1 MIYCPK
7 CGTANRRGSRFCNE
21 CGEPLPMRTAL
32 RCPLCGTMNPVSNT
46 YCDRC
51 QARLLPLAAPAYAEP
66 EPEPAAPPAEEV
78 AERVAPEEQEAEDW
92 LAQLRAPAEEGAEE
106 PEGAGKPAE
115 PAEIPAWLRDIG
127 PIAVEPQPAPGDRPF
142 TEPPTEEAG
151 WPQEPTPADVP
162 DWLREVA
169 PPGAAAVPEAEPEKS
184 LPVEFPPIPAE
195 VPDWLRE
202 MAPPEAVAVPEAEP
216 EKSLPVEFP
225 PIPAEVADWL
235 REIAPPAA
243 AVVTEAEPEEAVPV
257 TPPPVSAEMFD
268 WLQEIAPP
276 AAAVAPEAEP
286 EEATP
291 VEFPP
296 VPAEVPDWLREMAPP
311 EAAAVAPEAEPEQAI
326 PVEFPPVP
334 AEVPDWLREM
344 APPEAAP
351 PETVP
356 PVPQRVEVPPEA
368 KSTKVPE
375 WLAALMARPTEPS
388 APTAP
393 GLEGIFAPSPTK
405 PGTGVTEMEG
415 LARAEIP
422 AWLKALRPR
431 TEPAEKLVETE
442 PMEAEGLL
450 AGLSGVLPPTL
461 AIQTPATREGARP
474 SETSQASLA
483 RAQLLQGLLAQPTEA
498 AQPSAGQR
506 GWVQRGWVHPGIRS
520 AARTAVRLQRWL
532 VLVVLLVAVGSTL
545 IAPLII
551 PPGGGLPTLTQPA
564 RSPAADNRMDFQRVT
579 SMHSAIQGL
588 SAESTVLVAFEY
600 GPAEAD
606 ELNPVAEPILRHLL
620 DQRARISIVST
631 RPEGQ
636 STAAGLLNR
645 ITAAEGE
652 YTAGQVTLAGYRTSE
667 AMGVAQLLRA
677 TETRPALVL
686 VLTAQPGP
694 LRWWV
699 EQTRALYG
707 DALPVVAG
715 MSAALEPAASPYLES
730 NARQLEGAINGLSG
744 AAAYEAL
751 RQSAGQATQRL
762 NALAAGH
769 VVIVGLMILGAV
781 FYTFSGA
788 RVGGPPSSPQGRGK

>member
-1 MIYCPK
+1 AI
-7 CGTANRRGSRFCNE
+7 
-21 CGEPLPMRTAL
+21 
-32 RCPLCGTMNPVSNT
+32 
-46 YCDRC
+46 
-51 QARLLPLAAPAYAEP
+51 
-66 EPEPAAPPAEEV
+66 
-78 AERVAPEEQEAEDW
+78 
-92 LAQLRAPAEEGAEE
+92 
-106 PEGAGKPAE
+106 
-115 PAEIPAWLRDIG
+115 
-127 PIAVEPQPAPGDRPF
+127 
-142 TEPPTEEAG
+142 
-151 WPQEPTPADVP
+151 
-162 DWLREVA
+162 
-169 PPGAAAVPEAEPEKS
+169 
-184 LPVEFPPIPAE
+184 PVEFPPVAAE

-202 MAPPEAVAVPEAEP
+202 
-216 EKSLPVEFP
+216 
-225 PIPAEVADWL
+225 I
-235 REIAPPAA
+235 
-243 AVVTEAEPEEAVPV
+243 
-257 TPPPVSAEMFD
+257 
-268 WLQEIAPP
+268 
-276 AAAVAPEAEP
+276 
-286 EEATP
+286 
-291 VEFPP
+291 
-296 VPAEVPDWLREMAPP
+296 
-311 EAAAVAPEAEPEQAI
+311 
-326 PVEFPPVP
+326 
-334 AEVPDWLREM
+334 

-368 KSTKVPE
+368 RTTEVPE
-375 WLAALMARPTEPS
+375 WLAALMATPTEPS

-393 GLEGIFAPSPTK
+393 GLEGIFPPSPTE

-415 LARAEIP
+415 LAHAEIP
-422 AWLKALRPR
+422 AWLEALRPR
-431 TEPAEKLVETE
+431 TEPAEKPVETE

-483 RAQLLQGLLAQPTEA
+483 RAQLLQGLLAQPAEG

-506 GWVQRGWVHPGIRS
+506 GWVHPGLRS
-520 AARTAVRLQRWL
+520 AARTAARMQRWL

-579 SMHSAIQGL
+579 RMHSAIQGL
-588 SAESTVLVAFEY
+588 SAESAVLVAFEY

-606 ELNPVAEPILRHLL
+606 ELNAVAEPILRHLL

-645 ITAAEGE
+645 ITAAERG
-652 YTAGQVTLAGYRTSE
+652 YTAGQYTLAGYRTSE

-730 NARQLEGAINGLSG
+730 NARQLEGAISGLSG

-769 VVIVGLMILGAV
+769 VAIVGLMILGAV

-788 RVGGPPSSPQGRGK
+788 RVSGPPSSPQGRGK

>member
-66 EPEPAAPPAEEV
+66 EPEPAAPPTEEA
-78 AERVAPEEQEAEDW
+78 AERVAPEGQEAEDW
-92 LAQLRAPAEEGAEE
+92 LAQLRAPAEEEAEE
-106 PEGAGKPAE
+106 PVGASE
-115 PAEIPAWLRDIG
+115 PAETAELPAWLRDVG
-127 PIAVEPQPAPGDRPF
+127 PIAVEPQPAPGERAF

-151 WPQEPTPADVP
+151 WPQEPTPAEVP

-169 PPGAAAVPEAEPEKS
+169 PPEAAAVPEAEPEEAIR
-184 LPVEFPPIPAE
+184 VEFPPVPAE

-202 MAPPEAVAVPEAEP
+202 IAPPEAAAVPEVEP
-216 EKSLPVEFP
+216 EESMPVELP
-225 PIPAEVADWL
+225 PAPAEVLDWL

-243 AVVTEAEPEEAVPV
+243 AAVTEAEPEEAVPV

-276 AAAVAPEAEP
+276 AAAVVPKAEP
-286 EEATP
+286 EEVLP
-291 VEFPP
+291 MELPP
-296 VPAEVPDWLREMAPP
+296 VPAEVPDWLRGIAPP
-311 EAAAVAPEAEPEQAI
+311 AAAVAPEAEPEQAI
-326 PVEFPPVP
+326 PVEFPPVA
-334 AEVPDWLREM
+334 AEVPDWLREI

-368 KSTKVPE
+368 RTTEVPE
-375 WLAALMARPTEPS
+375 WLAALMATPTEPS

-393 GLEGIFAPSPTK
+393 GLEGIFPPSPTE

-415 LARAEIP
+415 LAHAEIP
-422 AWLKALRPR
+422 AWLEALRPR
-431 TEPAEKLVETE
+431 TEPAEKPVETE

-506 GWVQRGWVHPGIRS
+506 GWVHPGIRS
-520 AARTAVRLQRWL
+520 AARTAARVQRWL

-551 PPGGGLPTLTQPA
+551 PPGGDPPTLTQPA

-579 SMHSAIQGL
+579 RMHSAIQGL

-645 ITAAEGE
+645 ITAAERG
-652 YTAGQVTLAGYRTSE
+652 YTAGQYTLAGYRTSE

-730 NARQLEGAINGLSG
+730 NARQLEGAISGLSG

-769 VVIVGLMILGAV
+769 VAIVGLMILGAV

-788 RVGGPPSSPQGRGK
+788 RVSGPPSSPQGRGK

>member
-78 AERVAPEEQEAEDW
+78 AERVAPEGQEAEDW

-195 VPDWLRE
+195 V
-202 MAPPEAVAVPEAEP
+202 
-216 EKSLPVEFP
+216 
-225 PIPAEVADWL
+225 ADWL

-276 AAAVAPEAEP
+276 AAAVVTEAEP
-286 EEATP
+286 EEVLP
-291 VEFPP
+291 ME
-296 VPAEVPDWLREMAPP
+296 L
-311 EAAAVAPEAEPEQAI
+311 
-326 PVEFPPVP
+326 PPVP

>member
-1 MIYCPK
+1 
-7 CGTANRRGSRFCNE
+7 
-21 CGEPLPMRTAL
+21 MRTAL

-78 AERVAPEEQEAEDW
+78 AERVAPEGQEAEDW